1 MNIYTYHIS
10 LRTYITKENFEE
22 NNEVMIECQPV
33 DIGPFQ
39 LPDSYM
45 YTVKVIKNII
55 SEIITAPVSYNWWT
69 DLSTWEDYHGILRSG
84 TTLSIHSVVTKIED
98 KIKSLA
104 NCYLEWIDENGNIL
118 INLHE
123 ISSTVHQEFEITG
136 RRKKLRRLEQI
147 AAFNVATQLSCQS
160 DTKDTSETYL
170 KISKYVRRYIFC

>member
-1 MNIYTYHIS
+1 M
-10 LRTYITKENFEE
+10 TKEKIEV

-39 LPDSYM
+39 LPDSY
-45 YTVKVIKNII
+45 TVKAIKNII
-55 SEIITAPVSYNWWT
+55 SDIPTAPVSYNWWT
-69 DLSTWEDYHGILRSG
+69 DFSTWEDYHGILRSG

-98 KIKSLA
+98 KIKSLS
-104 NCYLEWIDENGNIL
+104 NCYLEWIDENDNIL

-123 ISSTVHQEFEITG
+123 ISSTVHQEFEITA

-160 DTKDTSETYL
+160 DTKELPLPKPMKKLVNMYIDTFSVDL
-170 KISKYVRRYIFC
+170 